1 MFHGRGSAQ
10 ASGSSAALSACAA
23 PQGWGDSGAPQLSD
37 ISGSLQQCMSSAD
50 VLRGTS
56 DDAARSCL
64 PGILGLGGEMLK
76 VRARFFIQAL
86 TADFQV

>member
-1 MFHGRGSAQ
+1 
-10 ASGSSAALSACAA
+10 
-23 PQGWGDSGAPQLSD
+23 
-37 ISGSLQQCMSSAD
+37 MSSAD
-50 VLRGTS
+50 ALRGMS

-64 PGILGLGGEMLK
+64 PGILGLGGERLK

>member
-1 MFHGRGSAQ
+1 M
-10 ASGSSAALSACAA
+10 
-23 PQGWGDSGAPQLSD
+23 SD
-37 ISGSLQQCMSSAD
+37 FSGSLQQCMSSAD
-50 VLRGTS
+50 VLPGMS

-64 PGILGLGGEMLK
+64 PGILGLGGELLK